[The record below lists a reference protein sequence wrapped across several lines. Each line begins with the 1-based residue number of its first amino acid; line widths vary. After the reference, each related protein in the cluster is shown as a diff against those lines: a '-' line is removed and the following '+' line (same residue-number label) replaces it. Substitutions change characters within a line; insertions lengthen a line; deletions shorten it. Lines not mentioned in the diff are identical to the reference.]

1 MRPQV
6 SQQRQ
11 SNCLLFLLLRVFPV
25 LLFAFFLRGCA
36 AFLCLTVNVCHAP
49 RTRMRPGWRATG
61 RFSVRRKDQG
71 AIARAFQKKTR
82 AAHAFVR
89 WGARSFERLTHTK
102 HVTPL
107 CCCCATRGET
117 ERKTRDETRR
127 DETYQKTRSRSM
139 HACAHSH
146 HNTCVKYGNCKCEGN
161 PINQKRKK

>member
-1 MRPQV
+1 MRHKSQSV

-11 SNCLLFLLLRVFPV
+11 SNCLLFLLLLLRVFTV
-25 LLFAFFLRGCA
+25 LLSFFAA

-71 AIARAFQKKTR
+71 AIARAF
-82 AAHAFVR
+82 HSFVR